1 MKVRIEID
9 TRTFVR
15 FWLVVIGFA
24 LVAIAIYSAR
34 VALIILGAALFLAI
48 ALSPSVTRLAR
59 LFHSKSRV
67 LGTALAYIAVVI
79 VLGLVI
85 FLVVPP
91 IVNQTAKF
99 AQTVPHLIDSASNQ
113 YSGVNSFINH
123 YNLQPEFNKAVAS
136 IKNSASQF
144 ASGIGSILITGIGS
158 VFSTITAMILVLVLA
173 FLMLVEAPIWL
184 DRLWSIYHDKDLMK
198 YHRNLLTRMYNV
210 VTSYV
215 NGQLTVSSIAGLVSG
230 VSVFILSVIF
240 NMPTNLTIPAA
251 AIIFV
256 LSLIPL
262 FGEITGAVLVGAILA
277 LNSFTAAVAFIV
289 FFIIY
294 AQLEA
299 NFISPRVQSKRI
311 NLTAL
316 AILVAI
322 TIGIYL
328 FGIVGAIISIP
339 IAGCINILAED
350 YFARPKRNQNDG
362 FKLFK
367 KTI

>member
-24 LVAIAIYSAR
+24 LAAIAIYSAR

-79 VLGLVI
+79 VLGLVV

-91 IVNQTAKF
+91 IVDQTAKF
-99 AQTVPHLIDSASNQ
+99 ARNVPHLIDSASNQ
-113 YSGVNSFINH
+113 YVGVNAFISH
-123 YNLQPEFNKAVAS
+123 YHLQPEFDRVITS
-136 IKNSASQF
+136 IKDSASQF

-158 VFSTITAMILVLVLA
+158 VLSTITATILVLVLA

-184 DRLWSIYHDKDLMK
+184 DRLWSIYHDKELMN
-198 YHRNLLTRMYNV
+198 YHRNLLSRMYNV
-210 VTSYV
+210 VTSYI

-230 VSVFILSVIF
+230 ISVFILSIVF
-240 NMPTNLTIPAA
+240 NVPTSLTIPAA
-251 AIIFV
+251 TIVFV

-262 FGEITGAVLVGAILA
+262 FGEITGAILVGIILS
-277 LNSFTAAVAFIV
+277 LNSFTAAIIFIV
-289 FFIIY
+289 FFILY

-350 YFARPKRNQNDG
+350 FFARPKRNQADG

-367 KTI
+367 KNI